1 MYHGFILG
9 RRSTWWAAGW
19 SLAALVV
26 ATPSVFAQERS
37 AQRRVVIVT
46 PAEDDSRLAA
56 TREAITFWNETL
68 STLRLESRF
77 MEAQVLVAPPITRAL
92 EGYTRRI
99 WNLAG
104 RPAPP
109 DMSPTPP
116 PQLEA
121 LDADV
126 TVFFSSQRIL
136 SFAWPRAE
144 RRKHFLG
151 IQPVLATSPLVA
163 PNVARNVIAHELGH
177 VLGLE
182 HNGRTSTL
190 MCGPCARFVY
200 RSEEPRFFPLTTL
213 DRDRLML
220 LR

>member
-1 MYHGFILG
+1 MIP
-9 RRSTWWAAGW
+9 SAARWG
-19 SLAALVV
+19 LVMLALVAPSAV
-26 ATPSVFAQERS
+26 AQDRS
-37 AQRRVVIVT
+37 PHRRVVIVT
-46 PAEDDSRLAA
+46 PAEDDPRLEA
-56 TREAITFWNETL
+56 TREAIAFWNETL
-68 STLRLESRF
+68 ATLQLESRF
-77 MEAQVLVAPPITRAL
+77 VEDRVLVAPPVTRPL

-104 RPAPP
+104 RPTPP
-109 DMSPTPP
+109 DMTPTPP

-121 LDADV
+121 LDTDI

-144 RRKHFLG
+144 RQKFFIG
-151 IQPVLATSPLVA
+151 IQQTTTSSPLA
-163 PNVARNVIAHELGH
+163 YPNVARNVIAHELGH

-182 HNGRTSTL
+182 HNGRTATL
-190 MCGPCARFVY
+190 MCGPCLRLVY

-213 DRDRLML
+213 DRDRLRL

>member
-1 MYHGFILG
+1 MNRTTL
-9 RRSTWWAAGW
+9 STISWTLVA
-19 SLAALVV
+19 LACLV
-26 ATPSVFAQERS
+26 PSVLAQEHGPN
-37 AQRRVVIVT
+37 RRVVIVT
-46 PAEDDSRLAA
+46 PADDDLRLAA
-56 TREAITFWNETL
+56 TREAIAFWNETL

-77 MEAQVLVAPPITRAL
+77 VVDRVLVAPPITRPL

-104 RPAPP
+104 RPTPP
-109 DMSPTPP
+109 DMTPTPP
-116 PQLEA
+116 RELEA
-121 LDADV
+121 LAADV

-136 SFAWPRAE
+136 SFAWPRAA
-144 RRKHFLG
+144 RQKDFVG
-151 IQPVLATSPLVA
+151 IQQAVTSPLAA

-190 MCGPCARFVY
+190 MCGPCTRFVY
-200 RSEEPRFFPLTTL
+200 RSDEPRFFPLTTV
-213 DRDRLML
+213 DRDRLQL

>member
-1 MYHGFILG
+1 MIP
-9 RRSTWWAAGW
+9 STVRW
-19 SLAALVV
+19 SLVALVLLAPPGV
-26 ATPSVFAQERS
+26 AQERPPH
-37 AQRRVVIVT
+37 RRVVIVT

-56 TREAITFWNETL
+56 TREAIAFWNEML
-68 STLRLESRF
+68 STQQRESRLV
-77 MEAQVLVAPPITRAL
+77 EDRVLVAPSITRPL

-104 RPAPP
+104 RPTPP
-109 DMSPTPP
+109 DMTPP
-116 PQLEA
+116 PPPELEA
-121 LDADV
+121 LDADI
-126 TVFFSSQRIL
+126 TVFFSSQKIL

-144 RRKHFLG
+144 RQKFFVG
-151 IQPVLATSPLVA
+151 IQPAAAPPLTS

-190 MCGPCARFVY
+190 MCGPCMRFVY

-213 DRDRLML
+213 DRDRLRL